1 MGAHDYLSIP
11 IFFIIFREV
20 AEAAIIVSVL
30 LSFLN
35 QVITDDVA
43 MRKRL
48 SRQVWA
54 GTGLG
59 LLISL
64 AIGAAFIVIW
74 NMYATNLWAA
84 SEGIWVGCFSLI
96 AVFMITVMGVAM
108 LRTNQMQEKWKYK
121 LAKAMDDENAKGLG
135 NRSRKFAL
143 FLLPLVTVLREGLEA
158 VVFIG
163 GVTFNADPKAIPFS
177 VAAGTGLGL
186 LIGFAIYRG
195 GNKMK
200 LHPFFVGSTCLL
212 LLIAAGLV
220 AKGIAAFEADRWNR
234 LTGAQSDDA
243 GTFDPR
249 VNLWALKCCDP
260 KQPDAGW
267 WSVANALV
275 GWSNV
280 ASYWTVGSYI
290 LYWGILIAWLIRSK
304 SRREKPTI
312 VAALS
317 ANAERPL
324 LGSDADGRISGD
336 DDGDDSYR
344 PVIASSS
351 SYPSEQTLAGGLED
365 ASGSVTRRHD
375 GYGTVAATSS
385 TGPAVTIDR
394 TPMVPRRAP
403 IGGLASSG
411 KKQD

>member
-1 MGAHDYLSIP
+1 MALQDYFSIP

-20 AEAAIIVSVL
+20 TEAAIIVSVL
-30 LSFLN
+30 LSFLS
-35 QVITDDVA
+35 QVITDDDA

-59 LLISL
+59 LLVSL
-64 AIGAAFIVIW
+64 AIGAGFIVVW

-84 SEGIWVGCFSLI
+84 SEGIWVGCFSLV
-96 AVFMITVMGVAM
+96 AVLMITVMGVAM
-108 LRTNQMQEKWKYK
+108 LRTNQMQDKWKYK
-121 LAKAMDDENAKGLG
+121 LAKAMDDENARGLS
-135 NRSRKFAL
+135 NQSRKYAL

-163 GVTFNADPKAIPFS
+163 GVTFDAEPQSIP
-177 VAAGTGLGL
+177 AAVIAGALLGM

-243 GTFDPR
+243 GTYDPR
-249 VNLWALKCCDP
+249 VNVWALKCCDP

-290 LYWGILIAWLIRSK
+290 LYWGVVSTWMIRSK
-304 SRREKPTI
+304 TRRQK
-312 VAALS
+312 AAVLS
-317 ANAERPL
+317 ASAERPL
-324 LGSDADGRISGD
+324 LASGD
-336 DDGDDSYR
+336 DGRVSGEDDDADAYR

-351 SYPSEQTLAGGLED
+351 TLPGGAD
-365 ASGSVTRRHD
+365 GATRRHD
-375 GYGTVAATSS
+375 GYGSVVSGTGAA
-385 TGPAVTIDR
+385 A
-394 TPMVPRRAP
+394 A
-403 IGGLASSG
+403 ASES
-411 KKQD
+411 